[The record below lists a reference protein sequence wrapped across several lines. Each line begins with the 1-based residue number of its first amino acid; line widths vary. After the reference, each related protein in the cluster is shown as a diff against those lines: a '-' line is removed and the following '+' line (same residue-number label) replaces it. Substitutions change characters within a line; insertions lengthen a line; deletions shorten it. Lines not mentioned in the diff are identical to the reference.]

1 MLSKFEHNG
10 VDLITSA
17 RVGAITPSHVLY
29 TVKNAQGESEQH
41 SIPSN
46 FVLWSTGIAMNP
58 FAERMLSLLP
68 NQVCAP
74 SACLCRTKESN
85 HIAIQWAA
93 IMSHVAM
100 LWECGHPM
108 AVHP

>member
-1 MLSKFEHNG
+1 MQSKFERDG

-17 RVGAITPSHVLY
+17 HVGAVTPSHVLY

-58 FAERMLSLLP
+58 FAERVTSLLP

-74 SACLCRTKESN
+74 SVCLCRGT
-85 HIAIQWAA
+85 
-93 IMSHVAM
+93 V
-100 LWECGHPM
+100 
-108 AVHP
+108 